1 MIAALFTK
9 TNIIDMKKL
18 IILAFFAFF
27 TLLNTYGQTQP
38 GNSAYGHSHKK
49 GTKVRKAKIHHT
61 RTTPNDGHRRAIN
74 VRHKTA
80 IRTIKDNDAL
90 SNTQQRDMVKEAN
103 TTHKVEMKRESMSH
117 KKGGK
122 K

>member
-1 MIAALFTK
+1 
-9 TNIIDMKKL
+9 MKKV
-18 IILAFFAFF
+18 IILVFLACF
-27 TLLNTYGQTQP
+27 TILGTYGQTQP

-49 GTKVRKAKIHHT
+49 GNKVRKAKNHHSG
-61 RTTPNDGHRRAIN
+61 TTHNDGHRKAIN

-80 IRTIKDNDAL
+80 VRTIKDNDAL

-117 KKGGK
+117 KKTGK

>member
-1 MIAALFTK
+1 
-9 TNIIDMKKL
+9 MKNV
-18 IILAFFAFF
+18 IILLFLACF
-27 TLLNTYGQTQP
+27 TILGTYGQTQP

-49 GTKVRKAKIHHT
+49 GTKVRNAKGTNH
-61 RTTPNDGHRRAIN
+61 NDGHRSAIN

-117 KKGGK
+117 KKAGK